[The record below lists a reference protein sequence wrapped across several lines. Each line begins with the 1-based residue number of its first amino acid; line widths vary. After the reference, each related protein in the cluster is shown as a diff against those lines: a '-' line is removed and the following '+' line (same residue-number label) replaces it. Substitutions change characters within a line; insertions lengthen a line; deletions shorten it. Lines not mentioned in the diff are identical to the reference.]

1 MQPIFVCKLSKI
13 TAKSIYWTEVLWYA
27 AKKINF
33 NSGRTVQSI
42 FQNTCKKKKNNIQTN
57 ALPQKRASHS
67 YVYYS
72 SRKKT
77 LQKKFCKKKRRII
90 SYKNKRI

>member
-33 NSGRTVQSI
+33 NFGRTVQSI
-42 FQNTCKKKKNNIQTN
+42 FQNTCKKKEE
-57 ALPQKRASHS
+57 
-67 YVYYS
+67 
-72 SRKKT
+72 
-77 LQKKFCKKKRRII
+77 
-90 SYKNKRI
+90 